1 MGFRALLTIAMFSH
15 GASLAAKASFPAR
28 WATRLAT
35 RATVMKTSM
44 MSTAAPAPNA
54 GPPVTLLAGFLGSG
68 KTTLLTHIL
77 ENREGLKVGV
87 IVNDVATVNVDALTM
102 RKVIKSAS
110 RQHGDLDMI
119 ELENGCVCCGPE
131 AGQLAPAVKKLVS
144 AGKERG
150 APFDQIVIEMSG
162 VADPGMVKFNL
173 RQGGVETDRVVT
185 LVDGSAFPALYHSL
199 DAMGTRDDLSGGQAI
214 VSADPCVPMRKVV
227 ELLVNQLEEA
237 DAVVVN
243 KDDIA
248 TGEQLDATLAVC
260 AALNPESA
268 VTQTNFGNVPLGAV
282 LQIPEQNP
290 EVPSRFMVNGINC
303 GGCKKALLETLEKVP
318 GLEVVSIAHKGDTG
332 AHPNAVV
339 VKFADDAAVTVAIA
353 ELDAGREKFTIEA
366 EPTEAVKKIL
376 SLSSSAAASCCEDP
390 AYGATELSSSSSS
403 SCANASCEDP
413 ACASQ
418 DCGEEAAAAP
428 AREHPLAA
436 ENLGITS
443 FVYRATRPFKEY
455 RLLTNVVDLWPVPI
469 KDTIAIGDYD
479 SAARGKEGPHLGYLS
494 PFETVIRSKGWVSLD
509 MYPKK
514 GVFWTHAGR
523 HFGLEIAPYY
533 KTAETY
539 PMDAAAAP
547 GVEKEAQ
554 GGNVNLQELVFI
566 GIDMDE
572 AAITDALDD
581 CLLNDREM
589 EEYEV
594 FQEKL
599 ASPGDLRFAIGDR
612 VMAFTGDGPVDGGWS
627 LGTIIAIN
635 FLEEGMSDPAP
646 YQIALDEP
654 EGTLIFAPLDDE
666 RVVRELEEM

>member
-1 MGFRALLTIAMFSH
+1 M
-15 GASLAAKASFPAR
+15 
-28 WATRLAT
+28 
-35 RATVMKTSM
+35 
-44 MSTAAPAPNA
+44 
-54 GPPVTLLAGFLGSG
+54 TLLAGFLGSG

-87 IVNDVATVNVDALTM
+87 IVNDVAAVNVDALTM

-110 RQHGDLDMI
+110 GQDGDLDMI

-131 AGQLAPAVKKLVS
+131 AGQLAPAVQKLVS
-144 AGKERG
+144 AGEERG

-185 LVDGSAFPALYHSL
+185 LVDGSAFPALYHSW
-199 DAMGTRDDLSGGQAI
+199 DAMGTRDDLSGGQDI

-237 DAVVVN
+237 DVTVVN

-248 TGEQLDATLAVC
+248 TSEQLEATLAVC

-282 LQIPEQNP
+282 LQIPEQKP
-290 EVPSRFMVNGINC
+290 EASSRFMVNGINC
-303 GGCKKALLETLEKVP
+303 GGCKKALAEALEKVP

-339 VKFADDAAVTVAIA
+339 VKGADDGAVTAAIA

-366 EPTEAVKKIL
+366 EPTEAMKTIL
-376 SLSSSAAASCCEDP
+376 SAASASASCCEDP
-390 AYGATELSSSSSS
+390 ACGEAKAAETSSSSSSSS

-413 ACASQ
+413 ACADP
-418 DCGEEAAAAP
+418 DCGEEAAAALT
-428 AREHPLAA
+428 RENPLAA

-443 FVYRATRPFKEY
+443 FVYRATRPFKEM
-455 RLLTNVVDLWPVPI
+455 RLLADVVDLWPVPI
-469 KDTIAIGDYD
+469 KDTLSVSDYD
-479 SAARGKEGPHLGYLS
+479 SAEREKAAVELAAEGLGPS
-494 PFETVIRSKGWVSLD
+494 PFQAVIRSKGWVSLD
-509 MYPKK
+509 KFPKK

-539 PMDAAAAP
+539 PMDAAAAAASAAVAA
-547 GVEKEAQ
+547 GVEEEAHKDD
-554 GGNVNLQELVFI
+554 VNFQELVFI
-566 GIDMDE
+566 GIDLDE

-589 EEYEV
+589 EKYAV

-599 ASPGDLRFAIGDR
+599 ASPGDLRFAMGDR
-612 VMAFTGDGPVDGGWS
+612 VMAFTGDGPVDDGWS
-627 LGTIIAIN
+627 PGTVIAIN
-635 FLEEGMSDPAP
+635 YLEEGMSDPAP

-666 RVVRELEEM
+666 RVVRELEEK